1 MEASANAV
9 GGDVGASKMS
19 PMGEAIQRI
28 LKELPHI
35 TTEELVADTV
45 HYSNI
50 ATRGEYMY
58 SPLIATTL
66 RGAPDY
72 LASMRLWQEKL
83 PQVGFPNQVHRAQF
97 RPAGAPAG
105 GGAVEGGVARLRFAG

>member
-1 MEASANAV
+1 MHTPTYHTLNLPLPTTPRSDIPLAFQCMRTAQPLYLLQEAAEAAAEASANAG

-50 ATRGEYMY
+50 AT
-58 SPLIATTL
+58 TL

-72 LASMRLWQEKL
+72 LASMRLWQAAWYL
-83 PQVGFPNQVHRAQF
+83 V
-97 RPAGAPAG
+97 
-105 GGAVEGGVARLRFAG
+105 